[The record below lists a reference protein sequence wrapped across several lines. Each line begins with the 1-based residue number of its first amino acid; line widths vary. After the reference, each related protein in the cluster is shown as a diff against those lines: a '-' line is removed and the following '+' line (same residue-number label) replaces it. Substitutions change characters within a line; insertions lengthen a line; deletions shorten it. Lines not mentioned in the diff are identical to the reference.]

1 MHKVLIISNKNYT
14 ERFISKGFA
23 SGFKA
28 NGCYVLVKELDEL
41 SIEDVERFKP
51 DIVFGFN
58 YGFLLQGKMEIID
71 YLIENIGI
79 YKLVHYFAD
88 EPDSKYAYMK
98 KPELYKEFKKLTNDK
113 ENVFTFVWD
122 RDFVKQIPYASFLPM
137 AVNYKSYRP
146 EEDKPYD
153 ISFVGRPLSEKR
165 QRILAAL
172 IKKFGKKLNIF
183 CYENHFLQSIDDMKE
198 KHFLSDKELDIYKSA
213 YKGFLKKE
221 SDIANVYFNSKV
233 NINITLQGNSGLNY
247 RVYEVLASRGFL
259 LTDETKEINKTF
271 IVSKELETY
280 KNIDDLLDKTEFYL
294 KNREIAQKIAI
305 IGFADVIKSHSYTA
319 RARIILDKLKE

>member
-1 MHKVLIISNKNYT
+1 MLKVLLVSNKNYT
-14 ERFISKGFA
+14 EGFISKGFA

-28 NGCYVLVKELDEL
+28 NGCYILIKELEEL
-41 SIEDVERFKP
+41 SVEDIERFKP

-71 YLIENIGI
+71 YLIENIGRF
-79 YKLVHYFAD
+79 KLVHYFAD
-88 EPDSKYAYMK
+88 EPDSKYAYMN
-98 KPELYKEFKKLTNDK
+98 KPELYEEFKKLANDK

-122 RDFVKQIPYASFLPM
+122 RDFVKQIPHASFLPM

-146 EEDKPYD
+146 EEGKPYD

-165 QRILAAL
+165 QKILASL
-172 IKKFGKKLNIF
+172 IKRFGKKLNIF

-198 KHFLSDKELDIYKSA
+198 KHLLSDKELDIYKSA
-213 YKGFLKKE
+213 YKGFLKTE

-259 LTDETKEINKTF
+259 LTDETKEINKVF

-280 KNIDDLLDKTEFYL
+280 KDIDDLLDKTEFYL

-319 RARIILDKLKE
+319 RARNIIDKLKQ